1 MPPFMRLTHYT
12 RTIEAVANILTHG
25 FAWVPNKRK
34 LIQKFVPHHNFSGRE
49 PQQLF
54 GMISFTDSE
63 PPAPPKD
70 LEEFGQF
77 GIVVSSQWAQL
88 HRAQRVL
95 YVCEEGPVV
104 DAFRG
109 LFENGYEQLSK

>member
-1 MPPFMRLTHYT
+1 MRLTHYT

-54 GMISFTDSE
+54 GMISFTEAVEEKGVGRGIGHGYCARSIGLLNRRLGSPDTVVAGSRDSGRFRRCE
-63 PPAPPKD
+63 SA
-70 LEEFGQF
+70 
-77 GIVVSSQWAQL
+77 S
-88 HRAQRVL
+88 RACAWQ
-95 YVCEEGPVV
+95 EGM
-104 DAFRG
+104 R
-109 LFENGYEQLSK
+109 LK